1 MLKHLSTNSINSML
15 FDLFNLIRVGG
26 FRVAEYVQIT
36 QTKIDE
42 YEYPS
47 GSKVVKAFISIDWRF
62 YDASGCLIT
71 SHSLDDLAEV
81 PKKL

>member
-1 MLKHLSTNSINSML
+1 M
-15 FDLFNLIRVGG
+15 
-26 FRVAEYVQIT
+26 QIT